1 MIAGVG
7 QRLVETTAKF
17 VIRKFFDKLSEQA
30 KGEEKPAEAMGGTP
44 A

>member
-17 VIRKFFDKLSEQA
+17 VIRKFFDKLAEQVGSA
-30 KGEEKPAEAMGGTP
+30 GAGCAPAS
-44 A
+44 